1 MGELNLN
8 YITKIEGHAS
18 LYLEIENN
26 QVLKCNLKSVEGAR
40 FFEGIV
46 KGKHYSDV
54 SEIVSRICGICSTAH
69 TVTSIKAIE
78 NALKV
83 EVSLQTKLLREL
95 ITIGERIR
103 SHAAHLYFLAL
114 PDYLGYESAVAMA
127 PKYRAEVNTALELI
141 KLGNNIVSTI
151 GGREMHPVT
160 LAIGGFTNI
169 PDKKE
174 LDELLR
180 RLKDAKASAAR
191 TAELFLRLNYPNFER
206 KTEYISLK
214 QLDGFPLLE
223 GTIISDKGLNIE
235 QKDYK
240 KYFSEYINSYS
251 TAKFAVKENKEYSTG
266 ALARLNNNY
275 KLLSRNAEQLLK
287 KERKNIPDYNPF
299 HNNIAQAIEL
309 VHWVDHAI
317 EILEKNTFKN
327 EPLTEVKSKKGGNGI
342 AVTEAPRG
350 MLFHEYDIDS
360 SGKVKKCNIITPTC
374 QNLANIEKDL
384 IEYVPNLLG
393 KKEEQ
398 LKLDIEKLIRSYDP
412 CFSCSTH
419 FLKLKIKR
427 R

>member
-114 PDYLGYESAVAMA
+114 PDYLGYESAIAMA
-127 PKYRAEVNTALELI
+127 PKYKAEVNTALELI

-160 LAIGGFTNI
+160 LAIGGFTNV

-174 LDELLR
+174 LDDLLR

-191 TAELFLRLNYPNFER
+191 TAELFLRLNYPSFER
-206 KTEYISLK
+206 KSEYISLK
-214 QLDGFPLLE
+214 QIDGFPLLE
-223 GTIISDKGLNIE
+223 GTIISDRELNID
-235 QKDYK
+235 QKEYK
-240 KYFSEYINSYS
+240 KYFSEYINQYS
-251 TAKFAVKENKEYSTG
+251 TAKFAVKENKEYLTG

-287 KERKNIPDYNPF
+287 KSRKIFPNFIGLTMLLKYSRK
-299 HNNIAQAIEL
+299 
-309 VHWVDHAI
+309 
-317 EILEKNTFKN
+317 ILSRT
-327 EPLTEVKSKKGGNGI
+327 S
-342 AVTEAPRG
+342 
-350 MLFHEYDIDS
+350 
-360 SGKVKKCNIITPTC
+360 
-374 QNLANIEKDL
+374 
-384 IEYVPNLLG
+384 LLQ
-393 KKEEQ
+393 K
-398 LKLDIEKLIRSYDP
+398 
-412 CFSCSTH
+412 
-419 FLKLKIKR
+419 
-427 R
+427 